1 MIMAGLLLLG
11 VALGVG
17 WLAWRVDPCL
27 RCSYRRQGG
36 CAADTCTKAPAVGR
50 LHTVVVHRR

>member
-1 MIMAGLLLLG
+1 MAGLLLLG

-36 CAADTCTKAPAVGR
+36 CAAADTCAKAPSVGR